1 MRAREEETS
10 SEMAHPAGFR
20 DFPENDMAERLV
32 IDHPHSVGG
41 KGKDGHP
48 LPQHPPPV
56 TKPQDHRRNPSLI
69 SMQSSCDS
77 LLNSPLNN
85 ETDHKREE
93 VELDALYVALN
104 TRSKL
109 GNSREIVDTLR
120 SISHIHFT
128 RNEIEQSLIA
138 IRKALKIYEKYLVND
153 PNFVETIN
161 EKGKIYLHTNDL
173 DKALQN
179 FRKSLR
185 ILSSDKDFPNIL
197 AAGDTF
203 HNIGIANFRL
213 HEFDNALEAMSV
225 ALDILNNIS
234 TEDAK
239 VADILNDIGEIYE
252 AQGFVEESV
261 SYFKESIII
270 YKSLLLK
277 STELIARK
285 STKAMRQAKHR
296 PTHRPSLSLQDVQM
310 ALLSEQLSLKGI
322 DSGKNTENGS
332 CRNPLRSEV

>member
-1 MRAREEETS
+1 
-10 SEMAHPAGFR
+10 
-20 DFPENDMAERLV
+20 
-32 IDHPHSVGG
+32 
-41 KGKDGHP
+41 
-48 LPQHPPPV
+48 
-56 TKPQDHRRNPSLI
+56 
-69 SMQSSCDS
+69 MQSKASSCDS
-77 LLNSPLNN
+77 LNSPLNN

-104 TRSKL
+104 TRRKL
-109 GNSREIVDTLR
+109 GSSREIVDTLR
-120 SISHIHFT
+120 NISHIHFT

-161 EKGKIYLHTNDL
+161 EKGKIYLYTNDL
-173 DKALQN
+173 NKALKN

-185 ILSSDKDFPNIL
+185 ILSSDKDFPNIPS
-197 AAGDTF
+197 AGDTF

-213 HEFDNALEAMSV
+213 HKFDDALEAMSV
-225 ALDILNNIS
+225 ALDILNNVSIK
-234 TEDAK
+234 DAQ
-239 VADILNDIGEIYE
+239 VAEILNDIGEIYE

-261 SYFKESIII
+261 SYFKESIFI

-277 STELIARK
+277 SKELIARK
-285 STKAMRQAKHR
+285 STKAMRKAKHR

-310 ALLSEQLSLKGI
+310 AMLSEQLSLKGI

-332 CRNPLRSEV
+332 VRSLRSEV